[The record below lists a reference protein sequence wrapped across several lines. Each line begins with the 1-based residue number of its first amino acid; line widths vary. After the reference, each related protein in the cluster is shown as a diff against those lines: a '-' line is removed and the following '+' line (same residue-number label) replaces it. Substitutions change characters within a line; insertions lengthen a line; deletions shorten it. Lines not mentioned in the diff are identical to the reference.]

1 MSSSLQS
8 LCWGSSSF
16 GGIVSVYFSGSLIEA
31 YGVRFVFGVTSLLL
45 LLTSAVAVL
54 VKEQHVIASAWR
66 YNNSLGDP
74 GFLDTFKT
82 SIVELWNAVRQ
93 RSVFLPTLFIFL
105 WQATPHSE
113 SPIVLVNLFSI

>member
-1 MSSSLQS
+1 MASGICLIVLIHHHFTNCECLGLLKSSY
-8 LCWGSSSF
+8 C
-16 GGIVSVYFSGSLIEA
+16 
-31 YGVRFVFGVTSLLL
+31 RFVFGITALLP

-54 VKEQHVIASAWR
+54 VKEQPVIASAWR
-66 YNNSLGDP
+66 QNNSLADP

-105 WQATPHSE
+105 WQATPHSD
-113 SPIVLVNLFSI
+113 SAMFYFTYVCLFL